1 MDPYIGEIRLFAGNF
16 PPYGWSFCE
25 GQILSIAEND
35 TLFALIGT
43 TYGGDG
49 QITFALPDLRG
60 RIALHQGTDSA
71 SNSYAL
77 GERGGAEQVSLT
89 TQQIAAHGHTLTGT
103 MSAGGAAPATN
114 AATTTPVGNL
124 PARGGATNYSQLTPT
139 AALSSVTLMPT
150 GGGQPHDNLMPY
162 ICVNYIISLY
172 GIYPS
177 ST

>member
-1 MDPYIGEIRLFAGNF
+1 MDSYVGEIRLFAGNF
-16 PPYGWSFCE
+16 PPLGWAFCQ

-35 TLFALIGT
+35 VLFLLIGT
-43 TYGGDG
+43 AYGGDG
-49 QITFALPDLRG
+49 QTTFALPDLRG
-60 RIALHQGTDSA
+60 RIALHQGTDNA

-89 TQQIAAHGHTLTGT
+89 TQQIAAHGHTLTGA
-103 MSAGGAAPATN
+103 MPGEGAPATN
-114 AATTTPVGNL
+114 AANTTPVGNL
-124 PARGGATNYSQLTPT
+124 PARGGATNYSLLTPT

-172 GIYPS
+172 GTYPS
-177 ST
+177 PT